1 MCPGEHVPGNVLR
14 ECAQP
19 SACDPLHLS
28 YYMYLKRWRELCR
41 RNIMPIGRPSAM
53 QRRTVIL
60 ASVTAFMVGLDV
72 LVIMTALPTLLQTLR
87 ANATDLGWTV
97 SAYEIGFAASILTSS
112 ALGDRYGR
120 RLVFVAGV
128 AVFTLG
134 SAWCALS
141 SAFGIGM
148 LIMARAFE
156 GIGGGTA
163 MA

>member
-1 MCPGEHVPGNVLR
+1 MGIITASGSTADAPGR
-14 ECAQP
+14 AQ
-19 SACDPLHLS
+19 S
-28 YYMYLKRWRELCR
+28 
-41 RNIMPIGRPSAM
+41 M

-112 ALGDRYGR
+112 ALGDRFGR
-120 RLVFVAGV
+120 RAVFVAGV
-128 AVFTLG
+128 AIFTAG

-141 SAFGIGM
+141 SAAGVGM
-148 LIMARAFE
+148 LIAARGSRVRRHSWIAS
-156 GIGGGTA
+156 GIYQQRELDRLREEWA
-163 MA
+163 R